1 MHDGK
6 DHHIMVTN
14 RYMDH
19 LAIEHGIH
27 ADDLLYSH
35 LPEVATLRYI
45 RNLPNRLIEMGRYF
59 LNEVNKRNSLLR
71 MGIRKGQ
78 LKAVQDFL
86 KEEMVT
92 ALSRIVVSL
101 VGYFVLPWHFV

>member
-35 LPEVATLRYI
+35 LPEVATLSYI
-45 RNLPNRLIEMGRYF
+45 RNLPNRLIHMGRSF
-59 LNEVNKRNSLLR
+59 LNKVDKRNSPLR
-71 MGIRKGQ
+71 VGIRKGH

-86 KEEMVT
+86 EEEMAT
-92 ALSRIVVSL
+92 ALRRIVVSL
-101 VGYFVLPWHFV
+101 VGYFVLLWH